1 MSYCN
6 RLYPFTHF
14 LCIDIYIAH
23 VSFTH
28 RYLNHLKRKVGNKAR
43 VEGSICNAYLA
54 EEISNFCSQ
63 YFQSEV
69 DTKSRDLGRNAYH
82 VVESHHG
89 VNVPEL
95 FREDCGRPATSGSKR
110 WLTDKEYVRLHLYVL
125 ANCGILS
132 EYER

>member
-1 MSYCN
+1 M
-6 RLYPFTHF
+6 
-14 LCIDIYIAH
+14 
-23 VSFTH
+23 
-28 RYLNHLKRKVGNKAR
+28 GNKAR

-69 DTKSRDLGRNAYH
+69 DTKSRDLGRNAYPD
-82 VVESHHG
+82 VESQHG

-95 FREDCGRPATSGSKR
+95 FKEDCGRPATNGSSR
-110 WLTDKEYVRLHLYVL
+110 WLEDNEYLRAHLYIL

-132 EYER
+132 DYER

>member
-1 MSYCN
+1 M
-6 RLYPFTHF
+6 
-14 LCIDIYIAH
+14 
-23 VSFTH
+23 
-28 RYLNHLKRKVGNKAR
+28 GNKAR

-69 DTKSRDLGRNAYH
+69 DTKSRDLGRNAYLD
-82 VVESHHG
+82 

-95 FREDCGRPATSGSKR
+95 FREDCGRPTSSGSKR
-110 WLTDKEYVRLHLYVL
+110 WLTDKEYIRAHLYIL

-132 EYER
+132 DYER